1 MKVVLNIY
9 CECFINGDEQ
19 HCNTPEGFIAIQ
31 EMHPEDH
38 FVVENEESQKALD
51 IYKLL
56 DEIHL

>member
-9 CECFINGDEQ
+9 GKCSIEGCVEY
-19 HCNTPEGFIAIQ
+19 CNTPEGFLSIQ

-51 IYKLL
+51 LYKFL
-56 DEIHL
+56 DEIPW